1 MALSYIVHKNKQVLF
16 IEYYDCKKVDDYL
29 LLLDEIKDEFLKTK
43 GVWLTLHDFS
53 NGFGNNEF
61 MKKANQYAKEYFNTR
76 PAKNA
81 AIGVTGLK
89 RILMQGYNLIVK
101 DKIVPFDT
109 KEEALDYLV
118 S

>member
-1 MALSYIVHKNKQVLF
+1 MALSYINHKNKQVLF
-16 IEYYDCKKVDDYL
+16 IEYHDCKKVDDYL
-29 LLLDEIKDEFLKTK
+29 RLLDDIKEEFLKTK

-101 DKIVPFDT
+101 DKIVPFNT